1 MNDVT
6 AISKRILQAGVQD
19 AKWMEIEEGQP
30 EEGIVYGNE
39 VGRDLLD
46 SIKKLMESLEKME
59 GTVDEAS
66 GTDGKK
72 ADLKH
77 RLDLVIR
84 SCKGY
89 RRIRHRFLEV
99 YRRDIMGSI
108 YDDGYKKIEVGNQA
122 AHHGDAIID
131 AALYLS
137 GERVDEH
144 VLVNVYGLSA
154 YQIHLCCK
162 CQTYVCT
169 CNIVTDLCSSSY
181 I

>member
-1 MNDVT
+1 LN
-6 AISKRILQAGVQD
+6 
-19 AKWMEIEEGQP
+19 
-30 EEGIVYGNE
+30 
-39 VGRDLLD
+39 
-46 SIKKLMESLEKME
+46 SIKNLVKTLEIMEDS
-59 GTVDEAS
+59 VDEAS
-66 GTDGKK
+66 GTDKSTG
-72 ADLKH
+72 LH
-77 RLDLVIR
+77 RRLDLVIR

-108 YDDGYKKIEVGNQA
+108 RDEGYKTIDIGNQA

-162 CQTYVCT
+162 GQTSLSKFYTYVHSHR
-169 CNIVTDLCSSSY
+169 LMF
-181 I
+181 